1 MFKYQGVSCPYCGK
15 EFKETDQI
23 LICPDCGAPYHK
35 QCIEKLGQCMFQDLH
50 KTGESWQPPKT
61 AAQEAQERCDG
72 MASCRCSRCGTLNS
86 PDSLFCEVCGTPL
99 NREDRAENSEQS
111 TGGFRQFGE
120 GQGSPFPGVHQIPY
134 NPYTTPFGGL
144 GADEEIEEI
153 PVKDLALFV
162 GQNPHYFLPKFKE
175 MSTRNKFSSWN
186 WAAFLLDGIYLFYRK
201 MWGWAALV
209 TVISLLLSAPSLIIF
224 YNALRYNMG
233 LDMLITQNTL
243 VVLDNMSNVCY
254 ILSLALRLGVAAF
267 ANRLYK
273 DTVFRRVKKLR
284 AENQDSP
291 DYSTILTAK
300 GGVSKVAVIIYVV
313 VMLVLSFT
321 MSFTMIS
328 AISQL
333 Y

>member
-1 MFKYQGVSCPYCGK
+1 
-15 EFKETDQI
+15 
-23 LICPDCGAPYHK
+23 
-35 QCIEKLGQCMFQDLH
+35 
-50 KTGESWQPPKT
+50 
-61 AAQEAQERCDG
+61 
-72 MASCRCSRCGTLNS
+72 
-86 PDSLFCEVCGTPL
+86 
-99 NREDRAENSEQS
+99 
-111 TGGFRQFGE
+111 
-120 GQGSPFPGVHQIPY
+120 
-134 NPYTTPFGGL
+134 
-144 GADEEIEEI
+144 
-153 PVKDLALFV
+153 
-162 GQNPHYFLPKFKE
+162 
-175 MSTRNKFSSWN
+175 
-186 WAAFLLDGIYLFYRK
+186 
-201 MWGWAALV
+201 
-209 TVISLLLSAPSLIIF
+209 
-224 YNALRYNMG
+224 MG